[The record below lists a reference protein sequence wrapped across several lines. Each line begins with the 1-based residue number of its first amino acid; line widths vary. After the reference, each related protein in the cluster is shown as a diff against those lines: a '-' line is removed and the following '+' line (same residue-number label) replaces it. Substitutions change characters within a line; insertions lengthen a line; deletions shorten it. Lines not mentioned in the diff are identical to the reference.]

1 MSTDL
6 VHSDLTSDSQQKIL
20 KLFDELKTLMPF
32 LINLTPE
39 DRRSLPRMGP
49 KSRAFV
55 DQGLVTAEQNPGIL
69 PRNFDLEEYRH
80 HIEQLRLL
88 EPLVLMS
95 EQLNSLLEDTFTG
108 IGSDCYSH
116 TLVVYQTAKLA
127 GKGSGLDPHLDS
139 LAKRFAR
146 RTPGQSDAPS
156 TEK

>member
-6 VHSDLTSDSQQKIL
+6 VKSNLNTEVQQQIIERFQEIKN
-20 KLFDELKTLMPF
+20 LMPF

-39 DRRSLPRMGP
+39 DRRGLPKMGP

-80 HIEQLRLL
+80 QIEQLRLL
-88 EPLVLMS
+88 EPIVLMS
-95 EQLNSLLEDTFTG
+95 EQVNSLMEDSFTG
-108 IGSDCYSH
+108 MGSDCYSH
-116 TLVVYQTAKLA
+116 TLVVYQVSKMA

-146 RTPGQSDAPS
+146 RSPGKDDTPSGG
-156 TEK
+156 K